1 MQPAPARDQ
10 ELEVHW
16 RHILQLLAQAAG
28 ERQRA
33 EGREHGVAA
42 PDPRALEEGQ
52 LGEDGATS
60 SSSSQTDPASPAGG
74 RRGQGGSGNG
84 PPALLPLWR
93 QPAQGLGNS
102 QGTAGRDFLSQLS
115 RRTQA
120 AAASAVAAA
129 ASLSAGQGDDAS
141 VSASAEHYRLTNEN
155 GGVSPQVGR
164 HRRCEGIAAAAAAMW
179 CRGGAVAGIWRAAA
193 LGEGGAVS
201 GLCRSPCPMHAGYSV
216 REGLVVDAT
225 TGCSTLWAT

>member
-1 MQPAPARDQ
+1 M
-10 ELEVHW
+10 HW

-28 ERQRA
+28 ERARA
-33 EGREHGVAA
+33 EGLEHGVAA

-52 LGEDGATS
+52 LGEDGASS

-84 PPALLPLWR
+84 PAALLPLWR
-93 QPAQGLGNS
+93 QPAQALGNS
-102 QGTAGRDFLSQLS
+102 QGAAGRGFLSQLS

-155 GGVSPQVGR
+155 GGVSAQVGR
-164 HRRCEGIAAAAAAMW
+164 
-179 CRGGAVAGIWRAAA
+179 
-193 LGEGGAVS
+193 
-201 GLCRSPCPMHAGYSV
+201 
-216 REGLVVDAT
+216 
-225 TGCSTLWAT
+225 